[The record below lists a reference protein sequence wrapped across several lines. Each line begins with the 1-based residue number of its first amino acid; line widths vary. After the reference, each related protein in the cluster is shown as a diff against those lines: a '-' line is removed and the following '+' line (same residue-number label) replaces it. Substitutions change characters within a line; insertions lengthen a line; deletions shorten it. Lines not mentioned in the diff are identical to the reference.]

1 VFMQQKL
8 VPEIACYVDEDTAMA
23 GLVSI
28 DYGIA
33 IMPRITALSYY
44 NVHILKIKN
53 TIPPR
58 YIYLATM
65 KDKGL
70 SPALE
75 SFKNVVIHDSQ
86 KIC

>member
-1 VFMQQKL
+1 
-8 VPEIACYVDEDTAMA
+8 
-23 GLVSI
+23 
-28 DYGIA
+28 
-33 IMPRITALSYY
+33 
-44 NVHILKIKN
+44 VHILKIKN

>member
-1 VFMQQKL
+1 MQQKL

-53 TIPPR
+53 TIPR

-75 SFKNVVIHDSQ
+75 SFKKMWFIHDSQ

>member
-1 VFMQQKL
+1 
-8 VPEIACYVDEDTAMA
+8 
-23 GLVSI
+23 
-28 DYGIA
+28 
-33 IMPRITALSYY
+33 
-44 NVHILKIKN
+44 
-53 TIPPR
+53 PPR